1 MKPVLFFDGLLLELW
16 LFAGAINDSAIFR
29 HSVITRS
36 GLEGLGHR
44 LGFGRALA
52 VERRRA
58 ASRTGLREKKRAVG
72 VAACEAPSCFGVRK
86 GRVGVCELFASAVS
100 VIGTG
105 ISSSHSQELT
115 FTVVDRPMA
124 SPGRCA
130 AKDPFPDHPPS
141 AVPCTQPLAIR
152 LGYPASSGLRPT
164 APCIAQRSD
173 RLFPYLCAFR
183 GFLSPQRRGKSTEC
197 L

>member
-44 LGFGRALA
+44 LGFGRA
-52 VERRRA
+52 
-58 ASRTGLREKKRAVG
+58 RAVG